1 MAPVLSRSLATP
13 SLASLPLTNPNKAF
27 NLRTAFLPPNAL
39 NKAFSC
45 SRLRW
50 KLEKRNNRIAVRCEA
65 SAVAEKEAEETSGEK
80 FEYQAEVSR
89 LLDLI
94 VHSLYSHKEVFLRE
108 LVSNASDA
116 LDKLRFLSVTEPS
129 LLGDSGELEIR
140 IKPDP
145 DNGTITIT
153 DTGIGMTKEELIDCL
168 GTIAQSGTSKFLKAL
183 KENKDLGADNGLI
196 GQFGVGFYSAFLV
209 AEKVVVSTKSPKS
222 DKQYVWE
229 AVADSSSY
237 VIREETDPENILVR
251 DDKYEFSDPTRIQNL
266 VKNYSQFVSFPIYTW
281 QEKSRTVEVEEEEPP
296 KEGEENPEVTVP
308 LLFDIIEV
316 KKKKTTK
323 TEKYWDWELA
333 NETKPIWGEVEFRSV
348 LYIPGMGPLN
358 NEDVVNPKTKNIRLY
373 VKRVFISDDF
383 DGELFPRYLS
393 FVKGVVDS
401 DDLPLNVS
409 REILQESRI
418 VRIMR
423 KRLVRK
429 TFDMI
434 QEISESENKEDYKK
448 FWENFGRFLKLGC
461 IEDSGN
467 HKRITPLLRFYTSK
481 SEEGLTSLDEYVE
494 NMGENQKAIYY
505 LATDSLKSAKTAPF
519 LEKLVQKDI
528 EVLYLVE
535 PIDEVAI
542 QNLQTYKEKK
552 FVDISKED
560 LELGWCLW
568 FLLFIYWLKGE
579 WYLPLA
585 ALLFIS
591 DGFGVNLMEFV
602 VIPGDE
608 DEVKERE
615 TKQEF
620 NLLCD
625 WIKQQLGDKVA
636 KVQISKR
643 LSSSPCVLVSGK
655 FGWSANMERLMK
667 AQALGDTAS
676 LEFMRG
682 RRILEI
688 NPDHPIIKDLNAA
701 CKNAPESSEAKRAVD
716 LLYDTALISSGFS
729 PDSPAELGNKIY
741 EMMAMALG
749 GRWGRYEDDDEVE
762 ASEVTAAE
770 TDTSASEAS
779 ENQVIE
785 PSEKERKVVGSVGED
800 EEVSDNAVPMVD

>member
-1 MAPVLSRSLATP
+1 MAPVISRSVASLAALPSTP
-13 SLASLPLTNPNKAF
+13 SFAQKTSSSNRLAFKG
-27 NLRTAFLPPNAL
+27 AFLPRNGIKNRLSSSAL
-39 NKAFSC
+39 N
-45 SRLRW
+45 W
-50 KLEKRNNRIAVRCEA
+50 KLGRRDGLVVVKCAA
-65 SAVAEKEAEETSGEK
+65 SAVAEKEAAPESSGETH
-80 FEYQAEVSR
+80 EYQAEVSR
-89 LLDLI
+89 LMDLI

-116 LDKLRFLSVTEPS
+116 LDKLRFLSVTDPS
-129 LLGDSGELEIR
+129 LLGDAGELEIR

-145 DNGTITIT
+145 ENGTITIT

-168 GTIAQSGTSKFLKAL
+168 GTIAQSGTKKFLNAI

-209 AEKVVVSTKSPKS
+209 AEKVVVSTKSPRS

-229 AVADSSSY
+229 SIADSSSY
-237 VIREETDPENILVR
+237 KIREETDPEKLLRRGTQITLYLR
-251 DDKYEFSDPTRIQNL
+251 EDDKYEFSEPKKIQDL
-266 VKNYSQFVSFPIYTW
+266 VKTYSQFVSFPIYTW
-281 QEKSRTVEVEEEEPP
+281 QEKSRTVDVEEEEEP
-296 KEGEENPEVTVP
+296 KEGEEKTEG
-308 LLFDIIEV
+308 E
-316 KKKKTTK
+316 KKKTKKTK
-323 TEKYWDWELA
+323 TEKYWDWELG
-333 NETKPIWGEVEFRSV
+333 NDTKPIWMRSPKEVEKQQYHEFYKNTFNEFLDPVAYTHFSTEGEVEFRSV
-348 LYIPGMGPLN
+348 LYIPGMAPLN
-358 NEDVVNPKTKNIRLY
+358 NEDVVNPKTKNIRMY

-418 VRIMR
+418 VRIMK

-434 QEISESENKEDYKK
+434 QDLSENENKEDYKK
-448 FWENFGRFLKLGC
+448 FWENFGKFLKLGC
-461 IEDSGN
+461 VEDSGN
-467 HKRITPLLRFYTSK
+467 HKRITPLLRFFSSK
-481 SEEGLTSLDEYVE
+481 NEEELISLDDYVE
-494 NMGENQKAIYY
+494 NMVENQKAIYY
-505 LATDSLKSAKTAPF
+505 LASDSLKSAKNAPF
-519 LEKLVQKDI
+519 LEKLVQKNI
-528 EVLYLVE
+528 EVLYLVD

-560 LELGWCLW
+560 LELG
-568 FLLFIYWLKGE
+568 
-579 WYLPLA
+579 
-585 ALLFIS
+585 
-591 DGFGVNLMEFV
+591 
-602 VIPGDE
+602 DE
-608 DEVKERE
+608 DEVKDRE
-615 TKQEF
+615 VKQEF

-636 KVQISKR
+636 KVQVSKR

-667 AQALGDTAS
+667 AQTLGDTTS

-688 NPDHPIIKDLNAA
+688 NTDHPIVKDLSAA
-701 CKNAPESSEAKRAVD
+701 CKNAPDSDEAKRAVD
-716 LLYDTALISSGFS
+716 LLYETALISSGFT
-729 PDSPAELGNKIY
+729 PDSPSELGNKIY

-749 GRWGRYEDDDEVE
+749 GRWGRSDEEDTKEAPVDEESSEGSKSSSPDD
-762 ASEVTAAE
+762 
-770 TDTSASEAS
+770 SEAPL
-779 ENQVIE
+779 VE
-785 PSEKERKVVGSVGED
+785 PSEVRVE
-800 EEVSDNAVPMVD
+800 SDPWSE

>member
-1 MAPVLSRSLATP
+1 MAPALSRTLGASSVAALRPSPSRGLRRAALAP
-13 SLASLPLTNPNKAF
+13 QGKISA
-27 NLRTAFLPPNAL
+27 RGV
-39 NKAFSC
+39 
-45 SRLRW
+45 RW
-50 KLEKRNNRIAVRCEA
+50 DARSERVVGARCV
-65 SAVAEKEAEETSGEK
+65 SAVAEKAPAEADEEAAAGEK

-89 LLDLI
+89 LMDLI

-116 LDKLRFLSVTEPS
+116 LDKLRFLSVTDPS
-129 LLGDSGELEIR
+129 MLADGSEMEIR

-145 DNGTITIT
+145 EAGTITIT
-153 DTGIGMTKEELIDCL
+153 DSGIGMTKDELKDCL

-183 KENKDLGADNGLI
+183 KENKELGADNGLI

-209 AEKVVVSTKSPKS
+209 AEKIVVSTKSPKV

-229 AVADSSSY
+229 AEADSSSY
-237 VIREETDPENILVR
+237 VIKEETDPEKMLTRGTQITLFLR
-251 DDKYEFSDPTRIQNL
+251 EDDKYEFADPTRIQGL
-266 VKNYSQFVSFPIYTW
+266 VKNYSQFVSFPIFTW
-281 QEKSRTVEVEEEEPP
+281 QEKSRTVEVEEEES
-296 KEGEENPEVTVP
+296 KEGEEASEG
-308 LLFDIIEV
+308 EKE
-316 KKKKTTK
+316 KKKKTI

-333 NETKPIWGEVEFRSV
+333 NETKPIWMRNPKEVENTEYNEFYKKTFNEFLDPLAHAHFTTEGEVEFRSV
-348 LYIPGMGPLN
+348 LYIPGMAPLS
-358 NEDVVNPKTKNIRLY
+358 NEEIMNPKTKNIRLY

-401 DDLPLNVS
+401 NDLPLNVS

-434 QEISESENKEDYKK
+434 QDIAEKDEKEDYKK
-448 FWENFGRFLKLGC
+448 FWESFGKFMKLGC

-467 HKRITPLLRFYTSK
+467 QKRLAPLLRFHSSK
-481 SEEGLTSLDEYVE
+481 NETDLISLDQYVE
-494 NMGENQKAIYY
+494 NMPESQKAIYY
-505 LATDSLKSAKTAPF
+505 IATDSLQSARTAPF

-560 LELGWCLW
+560 LELG
-568 FLLFIYWLKGE
+568 
-579 WYLPLA
+579 
-585 ALLFIS
+585 
-591 DGFGVNLMEFV
+591 
-602 VIPGDE
+602 DE
-608 DEVKERE
+608 DEDKEKE
-615 TKQEF
+615 SKQEYT
-620 NLLCD
+620 LLCD
-625 WIKQQLGDKVA
+625 WMKQQLGDKVA

-667 AQALGDTAS
+667 AQTLGDTSS

-682 RRILEI
+682 RRIFEI
-688 NPDHPIIKDLNAA
+688 NPDHPIVKDLSAA
-701 CKNAPESSEAKRAVD
+701 CKNEPESTEAKRAVE
-716 LLYDTALISSGFS
+716 LLYETALISSGYT
-729 PDSPAELGNKIY
+729 PESPAELGGKIY
-741 EMMAMALG
+741 EMMTIALG
-749 GRWGRYEDDDEVE
+749 GRWGSLEEAE
-762 ASEVTAAE
+762 ATASETSVEFGSSEGTVTE
-770 TDTSASEAS
+770 
-779 ENQVIE
+779 VVE
-785 PSEKERKVVGSVGED
+785 PSEVRTE
-800 EEVSDNAVPMVD
+800 SDPWRE

>member
-1 MAPVLSRSLATP
+1 MAPALSRSLGASSVAALRPTP
-13 SLASLPLTNPNKAF
+13 SRGPT
-27 NLRTAFLPPNAL
+27 LRGAVAVQGRGAAAPARGVRWEAGRRKGNG
-39 NKAFSC
+39 KG
-45 SRLRW
+45 RLVG
-50 KLEKRNNRIAVRCEA
+50 VRCDAAVTEKPTGEEEEA
-65 SAVAEKEAEETSGEK
+65 AGEQ

-116 LDKLRFLSVTEPS
+116 LDKLRFLSVT
-129 LLGDSGELEIR
+129 DSSVLSDGGELEIR

-145 DNGTITIT
+145 EAGTITIT
-153 DTGIGMTKEELIDCL
+153 DTGIGMTKDELKDCL

-209 AEKVVVSTKSPKS
+209 AEKVVVSTKSPKA

-229 AVADSSSY
+229 AMADSSSY
-237 VIREETDPENILVR
+237 VIKEETDPEKMLTRGTQITLFLR
-251 DDKYEFSDPTRIQNL
+251 DDDKYEFADPARIQGL

-281 QEKSRTVEVEEEEPP
+281 QEKSRTVEVEEEEEP
-296 KEGEENPEVTVP
+296 KEGEEATEG
-308 LLFDIIEV
+308 EK
-316 KKKKTTK
+316 KKKKTI

-333 NETKPIWGEVEFRSV
+333 NETKPIWMRNPKEVEKTEYNEFYKKAFNEFLDPLAYTHFTTEGEVEFRSV
-348 LYIPGMGPLN
+348 LYIPGMAPLS
-358 NEDVVNPKTKNIRLY
+358 NEEIMNPKTKNIRLY

-401 DDLPLNVS
+401 NDLPLNVS

-434 QEISESENKEDYKK
+434 QEIAEKDDKEDYKK
-448 FWENFGRFLKLGC
+448 FWESFGKFVKLGC
-461 IEDSGN
+461 IEDTGN
-467 HKRITPLLRFYTSK
+467 HKRLAPLLRFYSSK
-481 SEEGLTSLDEYVE
+481 NETDLISLDQYVE
-494 NMGENQKAIYY
+494 NMPENQKAIYY
-505 LATDSLKSAKTAPF
+505 IATDSLQSAKTAPF

-528 EVLYLVE
+528 EVLYLIE

-560 LELGWCLW
+560 LELG
-568 FLLFIYWLKGE
+568 
-579 WYLPLA
+579 
-585 ALLFIS
+585 
-591 DGFGVNLMEFV
+591 
-602 VIPGDE
+602 DE
-608 DEVKERE
+608 DEDKEKE
-615 TKQEF
+615 SKQEYT
-620 NLLCD
+620 LLCD

-667 AQALGDTAS
+667 AQTLGDTSS

-682 RRILEI
+682 RRIFEI
-688 NPDHPIIKDLNAA
+688 NPDHPIVKDLSAA
-701 CKNAPESSEAKRAVD
+701 CKNEPESSEAKRAVE
-716 LLYDTALISSGFS
+716 LLYETALISSGYT
-729 PDSPAELGNKIY
+729 PDSPAELGGKIY
-741 EMMAMALG
+741 EMMTIALG
-749 GRWGRYEDDDEVE
+749 GRWGRPEESEATTTSESNVEVE
-762 ASEVTAAE
+762 SSEGPATEV
-770 TDTSASEAS
+770 
-779 ENQVIE
+779 VE
-785 PSEKERKVVGSVGED
+785 PSEVRPE
-800 EEVSDNAVPMVD
+800 SDPWKD